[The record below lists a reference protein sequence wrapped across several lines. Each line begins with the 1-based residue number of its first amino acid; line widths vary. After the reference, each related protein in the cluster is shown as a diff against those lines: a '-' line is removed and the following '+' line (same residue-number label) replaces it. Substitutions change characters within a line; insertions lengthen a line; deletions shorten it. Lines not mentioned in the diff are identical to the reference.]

1 MAAHLVG
8 ARDEAK
14 AKSCP
19 ESGPPLAADE
29 RIQRG
34 ATMNRHPRIRTFVSI
49 AAALGSLAAIVCG
62 AGPTGA
68 LPAESRAES
77 VAAIR
82 AAAVAFVRSQ
92 LPRDAAVAEIS
103 ASGLDDRLRLAWC
116 ESALLAEPTGGGS
129 TFARS
134 MVAVSCRGPERW
146 RIYVPVTVVR
156 SEPVLILRRAVARDS
171 VLTAADVTVASHRVT
186 GLGTAYLSSPAELN
200 GRTARRTLAAGTA
213 LTVDM
218 LTPDLIVHRGQE
230 VTLIAQAAGIEV
242 RAAGQALE
250 DASAGARIHVANA
263 SSKKIVEGVV
273 ESADTVRVN

>member
-1 MAAHLVG
+1 
-8 ARDEAK
+8 
-14 AKSCP
+14 
-19 ESGPPLAADE
+19 
-29 RIQRG
+29 
-34 ATMNRHPRIRTFVSI
+34 MNRHTRTRTFVSI
-49 AAALGSLAAIVCG
+49 ATALGSLAVIVCG
-62 AGPTGA
+62 EAPGRA
-68 LPAESRAES
+68 LPAELRVES

-82 AAAVAFVRSQ
+82 AAAVAFIRSQ

-103 ASGLDDRLRLAWC
+103 AGGLDDRLRLARC

-129 TFARS
+129 TLARS
-134 MVAVSCRGPERW
+134 MVSVSCPGPEHW

-156 SEPVLILRRAVARDS
+156 SEPVLILRHAIARES
-171 VLTAADVTVASHRVT
+171 VLTAADVMVASHRMT

-218 LTPDLIVHRGQE
+218 LTPNLIVHRGQE
-230 VTLIAQAAGIEV
+230 VTLIVQAAGIEV
-242 RAAGQALE
+242 RAAGHALE

-263 SSKKIVEGVV
+263 SSRKIVEGVV

>member
-1 MAAHLVG
+1 
-8 ARDEAK
+8 
-14 AKSCP
+14 
-19 ESGPPLAADE
+19 
-29 RIQRG
+29 
-34 ATMNRHPRIRTFVSI
+34 MNRHTRTRTFVSI
-49 AAALGSLAAIVCG
+49 ATALGSLAAMVCG
-62 AGPTGA
+62 AAPTRA
-68 LPAESRAES
+68 LPAEPGVEP

-92 LPRDAAVAEIS
+92 LPRDAGVAEIS
-103 ASGLDDRLRLAWC
+103 AGGLDDRLRLARC
-116 ESALLAEPTGGGS
+116 ESTLLAEPTGGGS
-129 TFARS
+129 AFARS
-134 MVAVSCRGPERW
+134 MVSVSCPGPERW

-156 SEPVLILRRAVARDS
+156 NEPVLILRHAVERES
-171 VLTAADVTVASHRVT
+171 VLTDADVTVASRRVT
-186 GLGTAYLSSPAELN
+186 GLGTAYLSSPAELH

-230 VTLIAQAAGIEV
+230 VTLIVQAAGIEV

-263 SSKKIVEGVV
+263 SSKKIIEGVV